1 VTAIFT
7 ERKVEM
13 FELPDTFQ
21 KELSPSTQK
30 VYKRYLNNLAS
41 AGIDTVDKLKKS
53 RAVIKA
59 IKDLTANEDAEKSKT
74 LARFYISAIFWV
86 APLPKGGPYYKLY
99 QKNLPAKAG
108 DKVWLPKRDF
118 DNAS

>member
-1 VTAIFT
+1 
-7 ERKVEM
+7 M

-21 KELSPSTQK
+21 KELSPSTHK
-30 VYKRYLNNLAS
+30 VYKRYLNNLAA
-41 AGIDTVDKLKKS
+41 AGIDTVAKLSKS

-59 IKDLTANEDAEKSKT
+59 IKDLTAAYSEDPEKSKT
-74 LARFYISAIFWV
+74 LTRFYISAIFWV
-86 APLPKGGPYYKLY
+86 APLPKNGPYYKLY

>member
-1 VTAIFT
+1 
-7 ERKVEM
+7 M

-21 KELSPSTQK
+21 KELAPSTHK
-30 VYKRYLNNLAS
+30 VYKRYLNNLAA
-41 AGIDTVDKLKKS
+41 AGIDTVPKLSKT

-59 IKDLTANEDAEKSKT
+59 IKELTANDDVEKAKT
-74 LARFYISAIFWV
+74 QVRFYISAIFWV
-86 APLPKGGPYYKLY
+86 AALPKGGAYYKLY

>member
-1 VTAIFT
+1 
-7 ERKVEM
+7 M

-21 KELSPSTQK
+21 KELAPSTHK
-30 VYKRYLNNLAS
+30 VYKRYLNNLAA
-41 AGIDTVDKLKKS
+41 AGIDTVPKLSKS
-53 RAVIKA
+53 REVIKA
-59 IKDLTANEDAEKSKT
+59 IKELTAAYSDDVEKAKT
-74 LARFYISAIFWV
+74 QVRFYISAIFWV
-86 APLPKGGPYYKLY
+86 AALPKGGAYYKLY

>member
-1 VTAIFT
+1 
-7 ERKVEM
+7 M

-21 KELSPSTQK
+21 KELSPSTHK
-30 VYKRYLNNLAS
+30 VYKRYLNNLAA
-41 AGIDTVDKLKKS
+41 AGIDTVKKLNKS
-53 RAVIKA
+53 REVIKA
-59 IKDLTANEDAEKSKT
+59 IKELTANDDAEKAKT
-74 LARFYISAIFWV
+74 QVRFYISAIFWV
-86 APLPKGGPYYKLY
+86 AALPKGGAYYKLY

>member
-1 VTAIFT
+1 
-7 ERKVEM
+7 M

-21 KELSPSTQK
+21 KELSPSTHK
-30 VYKRYLNNLAS
+30 VYKRYLNNLA
-41 AGIDTVDKLKKS
+41 AQGIDTVAKLKKS

-59 IKDLTANEDAEKSKT
+59 IKDLAGKDPEKSKT
-74 LARFYISAIFWV
+74 LTRFYISAIFWV
-86 APLPKGGPYYKLY
+86 AALPKGGPYYKLY

-108 DKVWLPKRDF
+108 DKVWLPKQDF